1 MNKSLT
7 YAKSSMLDFV
17 NNDDWMENHLVPF
30 DTTSTMSRDDIYA
43 LANKNRDNCS
53 PVFAD
58 DSKYLA
64 TNVVAGDAGA
74 VVVAAPLST
83 PMNVTMPTSEATT
96 IDTSK
101 PSMDA
106 SKPSKELVNG
116 VLIGVGVIILF
127 KILA

>member
-1 MNKSLT
+1 MKG
-7 YAKSSMLDFV
+7 FV

-30 DTTSTMSRDDIYA
+30 DTTSTMSRDDVYA
-43 LANKNRDNCS
+43 IANKNRDNCS

-58 DSKYLA
+58 DSKYLP

-74 VVVAAPLST
+74 VVVSTPLPT
-83 PMNVTMPTSEATT
+83 PMNVTMPTSSATT

-101 PSMDA
+101 QN
-106 SKPSKELVNG
+106 KELVNG
-116 VLIGVGVIILF
+116 ILIGVGVIILF

>member
-1 MNKSLT
+1 
-7 YAKSSMLDFV
+7 MLGFV

-30 DTTSTMSRDDIYA
+30 DTTSTMSRDDVYA
-43 LANKNRDNCS
+43 MANKNRDNCS
-53 PVFAD
+53 PIFAD
-58 DSKYLA
+58 ENKYLP

-74 VVVAAPLST
+74 VMVTTPLPT

-96 IDTSK
+96 IDK
-101 PSMDA
+101 

-116 VLIGVGVIILF
+116 VLIGVGIIILF

>member
-7 YAKSSMLDFV
+7 YAKSSMLGFV

-30 DTTSTMSRDDIYA
+30 DTTSTMSRDDVYA
-43 LANKNRDNCS
+43 MANKNRDNCS
-53 PVFAD
+53 PIFAD
-58 DSKYLA
+58 ENKYLP

-74 VVVAAPLST
+74 VMVTTPLPT

-96 IDTSK
+96 IDK
-101 PSMDA
+101 

-116 VLIGVGVIILF
+116 VLIGVGIIILF